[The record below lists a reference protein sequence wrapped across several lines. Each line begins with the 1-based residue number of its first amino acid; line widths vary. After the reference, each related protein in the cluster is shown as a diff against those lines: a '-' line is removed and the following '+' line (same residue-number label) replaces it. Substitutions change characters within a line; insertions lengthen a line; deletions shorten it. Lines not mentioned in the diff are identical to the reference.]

1 MKILKSLNRI
11 VLLLVFVLFFNL
23 SSFSNEPVDIWNL
36 DNNIEDNTDLDV
48 QSLEQDKIILN
59 KKKSKKKND
68 DDILNFENLENP
80 KTTLVGLYDPQ
91 ENNLTIDMWKYS
103 DSDQVKNLI
112 KKIEKINL
120 SSDAIEILNVA
131 LLTNAY
137 PPKNLNENQ
146 EFTNFKINYLI
157 KREDANLIKSFLLK
171 NESINNNKVVEFY
184 LDYNLKNGNLEESCK
199 LISQLKF
206 KFTSDYIDKFKIYC
220 LIKLNKNEE
229 AQIYFDLKKEQ
240 GFNDKFF
247 ESKFNNLMG
256 YSDKNVQ
263 EISEKSVLNFHLS
276 HVTSENFN
284 YTTNEKTPKFIWKYL
299 SSNSLLEDIKEIDLE
314 NAKKIMTLEKATHE
328 KNYSEKELLQ
338 LYKRFDFSLSQLLD
352 ANNLYNKLPNFQA
365 RAILYQRLLLSDDP
379 INKVNLAMKMKS
391 LFRKD
396 KIESAFV
403 IELSNILKDI
413 NFDDISSSQ
422 TTFYEKNI
430 INEKKIQNTYN
441 INNKIIH
448 QSKLLDYFAKGY
460 SIDKA
465 NKETN
470 DILKKVKANKK
481 YIFSNKDKIMLDSLI
496 YDGVDIQ
503 KKYSNLYERNP
514 NIPTDLQVYINNE
527 DVGMIL
533 LRLVEIIGEDNL
545 EDLGTETLYFITT
558 TLNEINL
565 DKLRNNILIKT
576 LPLKV

>member
-11 VLLLVFVLFFNL
+11 ILLLVFVLFFNL

-48 QSLEQDKIILN
+48 QSLEQDEITLN
-59 KKKSKKKND
+59 KTISKKKKD

-120 SSDAIEILNVA
+120 SGDAIEILNIA

-157 KREDANLIKSFLLK
+157 KREDMKLIKSFLLK
-171 NESINNNKVVEFY
+171 NETINNNKVVEFY
-184 LDYNLKNGNLEESCK
+184 LDYHLKNGKLGESCK

-206 KFTSDYIDKFKIYC
+206 KSTNDYIDKFKIYC
-220 LIKLNKNEE
+220 LIKLKKNEE

-240 GFNDKFF
+240 GFKDKFF
-247 ESKFNNLMG
+247 ESKFNYLMG
-256 YSDKNVQ
+256 YSGKSIE
-263 EISEKSVLNFHLS
+263 EISEKNVLDFHLS
-276 HVTSENFN
+276 HVTSGNFN
-284 YTTNEKTPKFIWKYL
+284 YTANEKTPKFIWKYL
-299 SSNSLLEDIKEIDLE
+299 SSNNLLENIKEIDLE
-314 NAKKIMTLEKATHE
+314 DEKKIITLEKATHE

-365 RAILYQRLLLSDDP
+365 RALLYQRLLLSDEP

-391 LFRKD
+391 LFKKD
-396 KIESAFV
+396 NIENAFV
-403 IELSNILKDI
+403 IELSNILKEI
-413 NFDDISSSQ
+413 EFDDISSSQ

-430 INEKKIQNTYN
+430 ISEKKIQKTYN

-448 QSKLLDYFAKGY
+448 QSKLIDYFVKDY

-465 NKETN
+465 TKDTN
-470 DILKKVKANKK
+470 DILKKVKANKN

-503 KKYSNLYERNP
+503 KKYANLYERNP

>member
-1 MKILKSLNRI
+1 MKILKLLNRI
-11 VLLLVFVLFFNL
+11 FLLLVFVLFFNL

-48 QSLEQDKIILN
+48 QSLGQDEIILN
-59 KKKSKKKND
+59 KTTSKKKND
-68 DDILNFENLENP
+68 DDLLNFENLENP

-157 KREDANLIKSFLLK
+157 KREDTNLIKSFLLK

-184 LDYNLKNGNLEESCK
+184 LDYYLKNGNLDESCK

-206 KFTSDYIDKFKIYC
+206 KSTNDYIDKFKIYC

-299 SSNSLLEDIKEIDLE
+299 SSNNLLEDIKEIDLE
-314 NAKKIMTLEKATHE
+314 NAEKIMTLEKATHE

-396 KIESAFV
+396 KIENAFV

-413 NFDDISSSQ
+413 NFEDISSSQ
-422 TTFYEKNI
+422 TTFYEQNI

-503 KKYSNLYERNP
+503 KKYANLYERNP